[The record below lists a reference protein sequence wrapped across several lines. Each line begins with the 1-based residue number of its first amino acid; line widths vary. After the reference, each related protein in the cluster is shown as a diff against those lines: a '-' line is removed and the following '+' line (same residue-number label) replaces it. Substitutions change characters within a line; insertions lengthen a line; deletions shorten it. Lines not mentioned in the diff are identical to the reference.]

1 MEVFKLTDRHAR
13 TPKRVI
19 KAFCISLLGRPSTK
33 PTIFKKTP
41 LSINH
46 GGNGSFAD
54 KRISGGSCSTHQ
66 HTHQPCLGLANPSA
80 TTLLG
85 QKSKMQHKKEKGR
98 CTVRRNL
105 ISSDFTHRQAAAEIH
120 EELLDG
126 LAYWAFVS
134 VNFCFIFMLRMFA
147 AVSLSIT
154 NGVIL
159 QSKTSWAVL
168 QSTRDSKKP
177 RHGWLRSGKVSQH
190 MLSRQ
195 KEKSC
200 ESSGKFEKNPVN
212 FHLSYVVCW
221 ECELLDPGSLP
232 SLRGRTFPGEQGR
245 AKKLAESERLWA
257 AHVIKTA
264 FRVLE
269 RVQTALLISSI
280 RNFG

>member
-54 KRISGGSCSTHQ
+54 KMISGGSLQHASTY
-66 HTHQPCLGLANPSA
+66 TNPSA
-80 TTLLG
+80 TTLLVH
-85 QKSKMQHKKEKGR
+85 KSKMQHKKEKGR

-168 QSTRDSKKP
+168 QSTRDSKSLATA
-177 RHGWLRSGKVSQH
+177 GCVAGK
-190 MLSRQ
+190 
-195 KEKSC
+195 
-200 ESSGKFEKNPVN
+200 
-212 FHLSYVVCW
+212 
-221 ECELLDPGSLP
+221 
-232 SLRGRTFPGEQGR
+232 
-245 AKKLAESERLWA
+245 
-257 AHVIKTA
+257 
-264 FRVLE
+264 
-269 RVQTALLISSI
+269 
-280 RNFG
+280 